1 MKAQQIVPVALSLM
15 AGGVLGWLAH
25 SPSTVRAASD
35 PGPMQFQ
42 LQGTGPA
49 TQLGVYFGTE
59 KDLYVYQGVGAG
71 SSSVNCSFKLHMNKP
86 GGPIERVNCG
96 VGKVE

>member
-1 MKAQQIVPVALSLM
+1 MQAQLRTPIILSLL
-15 AGGVLGWLAH
+15 AGGAIGWLAH
-25 SPSTVRAASD
+25 SPLTVRAASD

-49 TQLGVYFGTE
+49 TQLGVYFGAE

-71 SSSVNCSFKLHMNKP
+71 SSSVNCSFKLHMSRP
-86 GGPIERVNCG
+86 GGPVERVNCA
-96 VGKVE
+96 VGKIE

>member
-1 MKAQQIVPVALSLM
+1 MKAQLTTLIALSAM
-15 AGGVLGWLAH
+15 AGGVIGWLAH
-25 SPSTVRAASD
+25 SPATVRAASD

-49 TQLGVYFGTE
+49 TQLGVYFGAE

-71 SSSVNCSFKLHMNKP
+71 SSSVNCCFKLHISKP
-86 GGPIERVNCG
+86 GGPIERINCG